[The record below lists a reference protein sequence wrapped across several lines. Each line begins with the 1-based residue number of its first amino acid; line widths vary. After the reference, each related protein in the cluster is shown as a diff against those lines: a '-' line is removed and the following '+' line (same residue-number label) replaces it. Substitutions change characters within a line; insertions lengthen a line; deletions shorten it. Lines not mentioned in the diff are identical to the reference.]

1 MNVRRWREKK
11 TNKKMRKSPN
21 IGFFLI
27 SHFSFPYSFPVC
39 FRVVIVWCLISL
51 MNSSRIYLRDY
62 PLLISRFPT
71 HFPVVSFE
79 VEGMVL
85 RFGDKLYGGLGAG
98 LYAMVWRPVD
108 NPRIHRSPHR
118 SPHRSQHRSP
128 HRSPHRS
135 QHRTPHRSPHRT
147 QHRSQHR

>member
-1 MNVRRWREKK
+1 
-11 TNKKMRKSPN
+11 MRKSPN

-39 FRVVIVWCLISL
+39 FCVVIVWCLISL

-71 HFPVVSFE
+71 HFPVASFE
-79 VEGMVL
+79 VQCYGV

-98 LYAMVWRPVD
+98 FYGMVLYCMVLYGIVVLYCMLWYVMD
-108 NPRIHRSPHR
+108 AGG
-118 SPHRSQHRSP
+118 
-128 HRSPHRS
+128 
-135 QHRTPHRSPHRT
+135 
-147 QHRSQHR
+147 

>member
-39 FRVVIVWCLISL
+39 FCVVIVWCLISL
-51 MNSSRIYLRDY
+51 MNSSRIYLRNY

-79 VEGMVL
+79 VQCYGV

-98 LYAMVWRPVD
+98 FYGMVWYCMVWYCIVWYCMVLYGIVWYCIVLYGIVLYPMLWYGMEAGG
-108 NPRIHRSPHR
+108 
-118 SPHRSQHRSP
+118 
-128 HRSPHRS
+128 
-135 QHRTPHRSPHRT
+135 
-147 QHRSQHR
+147 

>member
-1 MNVRRWREKK
+1 
-11 TNKKMRKSPN
+11 MRKSPN

-98 LYAMVWRPVD
+98 LYAMVLYCIVLYPMLCYAMLWYPMLWYGMEACG
-108 NPRIHRSPHR
+108 
-118 SPHRSQHRSP
+118 
-128 HRSPHRS
+128 
-135 QHRTPHRSPHRT
+135 
-147 QHRSQHR
+147 

>member
-98 LYAMVWRPVD
+98 LYAILCYPML
-108 NPRIHRSPHR
+108 SYGMEACG
-118 SPHRSQHRSP
+118 
-128 HRSPHRS
+128 
-135 QHRTPHRSPHRT
+135 
-147 QHRSQHR
+147 

>member
-1 MNVRRWREKK
+1 
-11 TNKKMRKSPN
+11 MRKSPN

-39 FRVVIVWCLISL
+39 FCVVIVWCLISL

-71 HFPVVSFE
+71 HFPVASFE
-79 VEGMVL
+79 VQCYGV

-98 LYAMVWRPVD
+98 FYGMVLYCIVWYGIVLYCILCYGMVWRPVD
-108 NPRIHRSPHR
+108 NPPHNIA
-118 SPHRSQHRSP
+118 HKIAHI
-128 HRSPHRS
+128 
-135 QHRTPHRSPHRT
+135 HRT
-147 QHRSQHR
+147 QHRSQNRT